1 VSRDGVRLA
10 VRPPRVKITYAELSS
25 IGPVRPNNED
35 FVKFWESE
43 AEHARKTRGA
53 ISLLAD
59 GVGGHGD
66 GEVASRLAVETALR
80 IFREADPTTTDNQ
93 LLWRMFNA
101 ANLAVYDAGV
111 GRGGADRMATT
122 LTVSLFRRNEVSIGH
137 VGDSRAYLV
146 RQGQIRQL
154 TADHTYVAM
163 QLKMSLISKEDAM
176 ASDLRGV
183 LTRSIGQNPTVQV
196 DYARAVLR
204 SRDIVIQCTD
214 GLHGH
219 VSEGE
224 LGDSVSRMTP
234 AEACDHLVRLAG
246 KRGAEDNISVQI
258 LRVDHVQRVGYY
270 RGSVAYYA
278 PLPTPVSNELQVG
291 QVLDERFEITEVI
304 SRSGMSSV
312 FKALDLKT
320 GLPVALKVPLLR
332 LESDP
337 AFFSRFEREEEI
349 GRALDHPGILKI
361 VPIDAKERSRPYL
374 VMEYLE
380 GQTLDEVMQ
389 RVKPM
394 PEADALRIVSR
405 LCDAIDYM
413 HRHGVIHRDLKP
425 QNVMLCHDGS
435 LRIMD
440 FGIAKAAASRRIT
453 FGGFSPTL
461 GTPDYM
467 APEQVKGQ
475 RGDERTDI
483 YSLGAILYEMLTGRL
498 PFEGQNAYTVMNA
511 RLAGDPVAPR
521 TLNPGIRPEVEE
533 IVLHAM
539 ARDPAE
545 RYPSVA
551 AMKADIEAPERV
563 HVTGRVNR
571 LKVPVP
577 TRTPWRMIRIV
588 LLGLLVPVALFFLIL
603 FLLTHR

>member
-1 VSRDGVRLA
+1 
-10 VRPPRVKITYAELSS
+10 VKITYAELSS
-25 IGPVRPNNED
+25 TGPVRPHNED
-35 FVKFWESE
+35 FLKFWESE
-43 AEHARKTRGA
+43 DELLVKTRGA

-66 GEVASRLAVETALR
+66 GEIASQLAVETALR
-80 IFREADPTTTDNQ
+80 IFREVDPATTDNQ

-101 ANLAVYDAGV
+101 ANLAVYDAGM
-111 GRGGADRMATT
+111 GRGGPDRMATT
-122 LTVSLFRRNEVSIGH
+122 LTVSLFRRNEVAIGH

-163 QLKMSLISKEDAM
+163 QLKMSFISKEDAM
-176 ASDLRGV
+176 ASELRGV
-183 LTRSIGQNPTVQV
+183 LTRSIGENPTIQV
-196 DYARAVLR
+196 DFARSVLR
-204 SRDIVIQCTD
+204 NRDIVIQCTD
-214 GLHGH
+214 GLHGC
-219 VSEGE
+219 VTENE
-224 LGDSVSRMTP
+224 LRDCVSRMPP
-234 AEACDHLVRLAG
+234 AEACERLVRLAE
-246 KRGAEDNISVQI
+246 KRGSEDNISVQV
-258 LRVDHVQRVGYY
+258 LQVDNVQRVGYY

-278 PLPTPVSNELQVG
+278 PLPKPVTNELQVG
-291 QVLDERFEITEVI
+291 QVLDERFEIVDVI
-304 SRSGMSSV
+304 SRTGMSSV
-312 FKALDLKT
+312 FKATDLKT
-320 GLPVALKVPLLR
+320 GRPVALKVPLLK

-349 GRALDHPGILKI
+349 GRALDHPRVLKI
-361 VPIDAKERSRPYL
+361 IPVDPKERSRPYL

-380 GQTLDEVMQ
+380 GQTLDEVIQ
-389 RVKPM
+389 QVKPM
-394 PEADALRIVSR
+394 PEADALHIVSWI
-405 LCDAIDYM
+405 CDAIDYL
-413 HRHGVIHRDLKP
+413 HHHGVIHRDLKP
-425 QNVMLCHDGS
+425 QNVMLCNDGS

-511 RLAGDPVAPR
+511 RLVGDPVAPR
-521 TLNPGIRPEVEE
+521 TYNPRLRPEVEE

-539 ARDPAE
+539 ARDPAD
-545 RYPSVA
+545 RYPSAA
-551 AMKADIEAPERV
+551 AMKAEIDAPDRV
-563 HVTGRVNR
+563 QVTGRAHR
-571 LKVPVP
+571 LKVPVVS
-577 TRTPWRMIRIV
+577 RSSWRMVRIV

-603 FLLTHR
+603 FMLTRK

>member
-1 VSRDGVRLA
+1 MKVSH
-10 VRPPRVKITYAELSS
+10 AELSS
-25 IGPVRPNNED
+25 IGPVRPHNED
-35 FVKFWESE
+35 FLKFWASDDEQVM
-43 AEHARKTRGA
+43 KTLGA
-53 ISLLAD
+53 VSLLAD

-80 IFREADPTTTDNQ
+80 IFQEADPSTSDNQ

-101 ANLAVYDAGV
+101 ANLAVYDAGMS
-111 GRGGADRMATT
+111 RGASDRMATT
-122 LTVSLFRRNEVSIGH
+122 LTVSLFRRNEVAIGH

-146 RQGQIRQL
+146 RQGQVRQL
-154 TADHTYVAM
+154 TSDHTYVEM

-176 ASDLRGV
+176 ASELRGV
-183 LTRSIGQNPTVQV
+183 LTRSIGQHPTIQV
-196 DYARAVLR
+196 DYGRSVLR
-204 SRDIVIQCTD
+204 SGDIVVQCTD
-214 GLHGH
+214 GLHGCVTENEIGDY
-219 VSEGE
+219 VSHAP
-224 LGDSVSRMTP
+224 P
-234 AEACDHLVRLAG
+234 AEACERLVRLAE
-246 KRGAEDNISVQI
+246 KRGSEDNISVQV
-258 LRVDHVQRVGYY
+258 LRVDNVQRVGYY
-270 RGSVAYYA
+270 RGAVAYYA
-278 PLPTPVSNELQVG
+278 PLPTSVSSELQVG
-291 QVLDERFEITEVI
+291 QVLDERFEITDVI

-312 FKALDLKT
+312 FKATDLRT
-320 GLPVALKVPLLR
+320 GQPVALKVPLLK

-349 GRALDHPGILKI
+349 GRALNHPSILKI
-361 VPIDAKERSRPYL
+361 VPVDPKERSRPYL

-389 RVKPM
+389 QVKPM
-394 PEADALRIVSR
+394 PEGDALRIVSR
-405 LCDAIDYM
+405 LCDAIDYL
-413 HRHGVIHRDLKP
+413 HRQGVIHRDLKP
-425 QNVMLCHDGS
+425 PNIMLCRDGS

-498 PFEGQNAYTVMNA
+498 PFEGQNAYAVMNA

-521 TLNPGIRPEVEE
+521 VCNPRLRPEVEE
-533 IVLHAM
+533 IVLHAV
-539 ARDPAE
+539 ARNPTD
-545 RYPSVA
+545 RYASAA
-551 AMKADIEAPERV
+551 AMKAELDAPDRV
-563 HVTGRVNR
+563 QVTGRANR
-571 LKVPVP
+571 LKVPVVS
-577 TRTPWRMIRIV
+577 RSPWRLVRIV
-588 LLGLLVPVALFFLIL
+588 LLSLLVPVGLFFLIL

>member
-1 VSRDGVRLA
+1 M
-10 VRPPRVKITYAELSS
+10 KITYAELSS
-25 IGPVRPNNED
+25 IGPVRPHNED
-35 FVKFWESE
+35 FLKFWESE
-43 AEHARKTRGA
+43 AEHTRKTVGA

-66 GEVASRLAVETALR
+66 GEIASRLAVETALR
-80 IFREADPTTTDNQ
+80 VFREADPTTTDNQ

-101 ANLAVYDAGV
+101 ANLTVYDAGM

-122 LTVSLFRRNEVSIGH
+122 LTVSLFRRNEVAIGH

-154 TADHTYVAM
+154 TTDHTYVAM

-176 ASDLRGV
+176 ASELRGV
-183 LTRSIGQNPTVQV
+183 LTRSIGQNPTIQV
-196 DYARAVLR
+196 DYARSILR

-214 GLHGH
+214 GLHGS
-219 VSEGE
+219 VSESE
-224 LGDSVSRMTP
+224 LGDSVSHMPP
-234 AEACDHLVRLAG
+234 AEACEQLVRLAE
-246 KRGAEDNISVQI
+246 KRGSEDNISVQI
-258 LRVDHVQRVGYY
+258 LRVDNVQRVGYY

-291 QVLDERFEITEVI
+291 QVLDERFEITDVI

-312 FKALDLKT
+312 FKAIDLKT
-320 GLPVALKVPLLR
+320 GGPVALKVPLLR

-349 GRALDHPGILKI
+349 GRALDHPDILKI
-361 VPIDAKERSRPYL
+361 VPVDRKERSRPYL

-389 RVKPM
+389 QVKPM

-413 HRHGVIHRDLKP
+413 HQHEVIHRDLKP
-425 QNVMLCHDGS
+425 QNVMLCNDGS

-475 RGDERTDI
+475 RGDQRTDI

-511 RLAGDPVAPR
+511 RLAGDPVSPR
-521 TLNPGIRPEVEE
+521 THNPNIRPEVEE

-539 ARDPAE
+539 ARDPAQ
-545 RYPSVA
+545 RYPSAA
-551 AMKADIEAPERV
+551 AMKADIDAPERV

-571 LKVPVP
+571 LQVPVL
-577 TRTPWRMIRIV
+577 TRGSWPIVRIV
-588 LLGLLVPVALFFLIL
+588 LLALLLPVALFFLIL
-603 FLLTHR
+603 LMLKHR